1 MTDTTLRSDTAGAGR
16 GTPFDGRA
24 RKRHPA
30 THMPPRL
37 SSTLDRLEARY
48 DVVVVGSG
56 YGGAIMAAR
65 LAAAGHSVC
74 ILERGRELHPGDF
87 PDTLRDAIRQ
97 IQWRR
102 RGRRHGSR
110 TGLFDLHAGHDVS
123 VLVGCGLG
131 GTSLINAGVALR
143 PPAWVFDDERWPAEL
158 HKQGEVLDPYLT
170 RAEHMLGVSRYPEP
184 GGEWPTPTKL
194 RALGTAA
201 ESLGVTVERAP
212 VTVQFGRRDDPGSC
226 QLCGDCVTGCNY
238 GAKRTVNTNYLP
250 HAVQHGAHVFTEAEV
265 RTVLPARPS
274 SGGRWRVSFDSV
286 ADRRGRFGDA
296 PSLFVHADNV
306 VLAAGALGST
316 EILFRSRTEGLA
328 VSPRLGHGFSGN
340 GDALAFAYDADAPV
354 RGLGLGRRPPTP
366 DTEVGPCITGM
377 VRIPDGPRGELLV
390 EEGALPGA
398 LRTVLPAAFAF
409 AAETGRAGGPFSFL
423 RRVVTR
429 LRTSSGAL
437 QRTLTYLV
445 MGDDGG
451 EGRLTYDGGD
461 GVDVEWTGAGDEPVF
476 DRGEAALTTA
486 SKALNAKLVRNPF
499 STPMFHDSLITVH
512 PLGGCPMGDDA
523 GTGVVDH
530 RGRVFDGDGTA
541 LHEGL
546 SVVDGSIVP
555 RPLAVNPLLTISALA
570 ERAADLLVD
579 DLVATAGL
587 VELELE
593 PLVEVDYGER
603 APDDSWLEAVT
614 PFITSRA
621 RRPSSTASQ
630 PGSPGAPTPT
640 PSLRF
645 TERMRGHLGPVE
657 TPLPVDREDLLAAGR
672 AGADR
677 GRADGSTVEFV
688 LSVGVDD
695 LPALLDDPSR
705 PGTLAGTVVAP
716 LLSPH
721 RLVVVDGHFQLVAE
735 DKTHV
740 DSWLMRYSMRLVA
753 VDGRRYRFEG
763 TKVLHDRA
771 GLDAWGDTT
780 TMYVAV
786 TDERA
791 PGRLVATGVMH
802 LGPGDFA
809 RQMTT
814 MRVGGV
820 ASRWER
826 ARWQGRFSVTFLKSL
841 LKVYGG
847 PLDDVLPHLPG
858 AKRTPLTLTGDG
870 SRKLRLPQAEPRWC
884 DGSGRW
890 HEGNDLG
897 DDAWLRLTRFEG
909 GRRGPVLLAGGFG
922 MSATSFLLSTVET
935 NLTEHL
941 VARGYD
947 VWLFDYRASIDL
959 ESSKSQFNLD
969 DIATEDWPTAVA
981 EVLRVTGA
989 GSVQALGHCVG
1000 SATLLMALASG
1011 LDGVRSGVCM
1021 QFTLH
1026 TASSLLNQTKAAL
1039 RIPKIAAALG
1049 LQRVQPLRGPTVPNS
1064 VLDTLLRVV
1073 PIASDERCGKAV
1085 CRWVNA
1091 MYGCTHRHEQLDD
1104 ATHDLLDELFGVG
1117 NLATFQ
1123 HFADVTQRRGV
1134 LDAAGADVYR
1144 AHPERLGLPL
1154 LLVQGAHNQIFHP
1167 EGSLR
1172 TLRWLQQANDPKL
1185 YERLVLP
1192 DYAHLDALIG
1202 RNAAR
1207 DVFPLL
1213 SAHLDRFNG

>member
-1 MTDTTLRSDTAGAGR
+1 MSDTTLRKDTAGAGR
-16 GTPFDGRA
+16 RTRLDRGSRE
-24 RKRHPA
+24 RQPA
-30 THMPPRL
+30 PHMPRL

-74 ILERGRELHPGDF
+74 VLERGRELHAGEF
-87 PDTLRDAIRQ
+87 PDTLRGAARQ
-97 IQWRR
+97 VQWRR

-143 PPAWVFDDERWPAEL
+143 PPRWVFDDARWPVEL
-158 HKQGEVLDPYLT
+158 RKQGHVLDPYLAL
-170 RAEHMLGVSRYPEP
+170 AEQMLGVSPYPGP
-184 GGEWPTPTKL
+184 DAGWPALPKL
-194 RALGTAA
+194 GALGTAA
-201 ESLGVTVERAP
+201 SSLGVVVERPP
-212 VTVQFGRRDDPGSC
+212 VAVRFGARDDPNAC

-238 GAKRTVNTNYLP
+238 GAKHTVNVNYLP
-250 HAVQHGAHVFTEAEV
+250 HAVLHGAQIFTEAEV
-265 RTVLPARPS
+265 RTVLPAGPS
-274 SGGRWRVSFDSV
+274 SGSRWTVSFDSV

-296 PSLFVHADNV
+296 PSLFVHADSV

-340 GDALAFAYDADAPV
+340 GDALAFAYDAEVPV

-377 VRIPDGPRGELLV
+377 VRIPDGRGELLV
-390 EEGALPGA
+390 QEGALPGA

-409 AAETGRAGGPFSFL
+409 AAETGGAGGPFSFV
-423 RRVVTR
+423 RRVVGR
-429 LRTSSGAL
+429 LRKSSGAL
-437 QRTLTYLV
+437 HRTLTYLV

-476 DRGEAALTTA
+476 DRGEAVLTTA
-486 SKALNAKLVRNPF
+486 SAALKAKLVRNPF

-530 RGRVFDGDGTA
+530 RGRVFDGAAGRDGTT
-541 LHEGL
+541 LHAGL

-570 ERAADLLVD
+570 ERAADLLVG
-579 DLVATAGL
+579 DLAEEAA
-587 VELELE
+587 VEPELQ
-593 PLVEVDYGER
+593 PLVEVDYSER

-614 PFITSRA
+614 PFL
-621 RRPSSTASQ
+621 
-630 PGSPGAPTPT
+630 SPGTAPRPAPSGAPT

-645 TERMRGHLGPVE
+645 TERMRGHLAPIDTVV
-657 TPLPVDREDLLAAGR
+657 PSDREDLLALSR
-672 AGADR
+672 SGADR
-677 GRADGSTVEFV
+677 GRADGATIEFV
-688 LSVGVDD
+688 LSVGIDD

-721 RLVVVDGHFQLVAE
+721 RLLVVDGRFQLVAE
-735 DKTHV
+735 DPTHV

-753 VDGRRYRFEG
+753 EDGRRFRFEG

-780 TMYVAV
+780 TLYAVV
-786 TDERA
+786 TDERE
-791 PGRLVATGVMH
+791 PGRLVAAGVMH

-820 ASRWER
+820 PGRLERLRWL
-826 ARWQGRFSVTFLKSL
+826 ARFDAKFLESL
-841 LKVYGG
+841 RKVYGG
-847 PLDDVLPHLPG
+847 PLDNVVPHLPS
-858 AKRTPLTLTGDG
+858 AEKKPLTLTGDG
-870 SRKLRLPQAEPRWC
+870 HRKLGLPQPEPRWC
-884 DGSGRW
+884 DGAGRW

-897 DDAWLRLTRFEG
+897 DDAWLRLVRYEG
-909 GRRGPVLLAGGFG
+909 GRRGPVLLAPGFG
-922 MSATSFLLSTVET
+922 MSATSFLISTVET

-941 VARGYD
+941 VAKGYD
-947 VWLFDYRASIDL
+947 VWLFDYRSGSDL
-959 ESSKSQFNLD
+959 PSAKTSFNMD
-969 DIATEDWPTAVA
+969 DVATEDWPTAVA
-981 EVLRVTGA
+981 EVLRVTDA
-989 GSVQALGHCVG
+989 GSVQVVAHCFG
-1000 SATLLMALASG
+1000 SATLMMALAAG
-1011 LDGVRSGVCM
+1011 MGDVRSAVCM
-1021 QFTLH
+1021 QVTLH
-1026 TASSLLNQTKAAL
+1026 PVTSVFNQMKLSLD
-1039 RIPKIAAALG
+1039 LG
-1049 LQRVQPLRGPTVPNS
+1049 KVLTRVGFGDVAPLRGRSVPN
-1064 VLDTLLRVV
+1064 TLLDLALRAV
-1073 PIASDERCGKAV
+1073 PMPHDERCGKAV

-1091 MYGCTHRHEQLDD
+1091 IYGCTHRHEQLDD
-1104 ATHDLLDELFGVG
+1104 ATHDLFDELFGVG
-1117 NLATFQ
+1117 DLTALEHIRTI
-1123 HFADVTQRRGV
+1123 VQRRRAVDVDGK
-1134 LDAAGADVYR
+1134 DVYVT
-1144 AHPERLGLPL
+1144 HPERLQLPML
-1154 LLVQGAHNQIFHP
+1154 FLHGKHNKIFHP

-1172 TLRWLQQANDPKL
+1172 TLLWLQAANDPAL
-1185 YERLVLP
+1185 YERIVLQ
-1192 DYAHLDALIG
+1192 DYAHLDALVG
-1202 RNAAR
+1202 RDAAR
-1207 DVFPLL
+1207 DVFPHI
-1213 SAHLDRFNG
+1213 SEHLGRFNH